1 MATDLSSESSDT
13 AASEFDWLTLD
24 DGEQVQWSGK
34 PHVYSIVP
42 ALIVGLPLALFLI
55 GIPIVVG
62 AYLNRENTVYLLTN
76 EALYRKSGILSR
88 DVQKIE
94 FEKVQN
100 ISYSQGALGNYF
112 GYGTVDISTAGGT
125 GVEMQFRSVPD
136 PKAVQQRINEQSR
149 RARGKGADDRSTS
162 ESPEQVL
169 EDIRTE
175 LRAIR
180 RAVEA
185 GGRDATPT
193 DPEGDD
199 GGRN

>member
-1 MATDLSSESSDT
+1 MATESPESSD
-13 AASEFDWLTLD
+13 AVASEFDWFTLD
-24 DGEQVQWSGK
+24 DGEAVQWSGN

-42 ALIVGLPLALFLI
+42 ALIVGLPLSLLLV

-76 EALYRKSGILSR
+76 EALYRKSGVLSR

-100 ISYSQGALGNYF
+100 ISYAQGALGNYF

-125 GVEMQFRSVPD
+125 GVEMQFRAVPD
-136 PKAVQQRINEQSR
+136 PKTVQQRINEQSR
-149 RARGKGADDRSTS
+149 RARGKGGDDEPTS
-162 ESPEQVL
+162 EDPGQVL
-169 EDIRTE
+169 DEILTE

-180 RAVEA
+180 TAVEA
-185 GGRDATPT
+185 DGRATRPT

-199 GGRN
+199 GRRN

>member
-1 MATDLSSESSDT
+1 MATESPESSD
-13 AASEFDWLTLD
+13 AVASEFDWFTLD
-24 DGEQVQWSGK
+24 DGEAVQWSGN

-42 ALIVGLPLALFLI
+42 ALIVGLPLSLLLV

-62 AYLNRENTVYLLTN
+62 AYLNRENTVYLLTDQ
-76 EALYRKSGILSR
+76 ALYRKSGVLSR

-100 ISYSQGALGNYF
+100 ISYAQGALGNYF

-125 GVEMQFRSVPD
+125 GVEMQFRAVPD
-136 PKAVQQRINEQSR
+136 PKTVQQRINEQSR
-149 RARGKGADDRSTS
+149 RARGKGGDDEPTS
-162 ESPEQVL
+162 EDPDQVL
-169 EDIRTE
+169 DEILTE

-180 RAVEA
+180 TAVEA
-185 GGRDATPT
+185 DGRATRPT

-199 GGRN
+199 GRRN

>member
-1 MATDLSSESSDT
+1 MATESPESSD
-13 AASEFDWLTLD
+13 AVASEFDWFTLD
-24 DGEQVQWSGK
+24 DGEAVQWSGN

-42 ALIVGLPLALFLI
+42 ALIVGLPLSLLLV

-76 EALYRKSGILSR
+76 EALYRKSGVLSR

-100 ISYSQGALGNYF
+100 ISYAQGALGNYF

-125 GVEMQFRSVPD
+125 GVEMQFRAVPD
-136 PKAVQQRINEQSR
+136 PKTVQQRINEQSR
-149 RARGKGADDRSTS
+149 RARGKGGDDEPTS
-162 ESPEQVL
+162 EDPDQVL
-169 EDIRTE
+169 DEILTE

-180 RAVEA
+180 TAVEA
-185 GGRDATPT
+185 DGRATRPT

-199 GGRN
+199 GRRN